1 MALNNNH
8 PSNKPQNDPQ
18 STSLEVSMLTIKPPM
33 VKEIGQKE

>member
-1 MALNNNH
+1 MVL
-8 PSNKPQNDPQ
+8 PDSGSNPQ